1 MTENLTISPNM
12 SPLQLVSSGDIPAR
26 DLSEGVGETG
36 GLELVLPNLMTRPG
50 TTGLMEDKENLKPPS
65 ADRTSA
71 AVLLQVVVVVEGE
84 QVLLLLV
91 PLFAALDWG
100 IPFFR
105 AGPPLCSW

>member
-1 MTENLTISPNM
+1 M

-50 TTGLMEDKENLKPPS
+50 TTGVMEDRENLKPPS
-65 ADRTSA
+65 VDRTSPA
-71 AVLLQVVVVVEGE
+71 VVVRDGE
-84 QVLLLLV
+84 VMWLLLV
-91 PLFAALDWG
+91 PLVVVVVALVGFAALDWD

-105 AGPPLCSW
+105 AELLPPFCSW

>member
-1 MTENLTISPNM
+1 M

-50 TTGLMEDKENLKPPS
+50 TTGVMEDSENLKPSS
-65 ADRTSA
+65 ADRMSA
-71 AVLLQVVVVVEGE
+71 AVVLVVVDGE
-84 QVLLLLV
+84 EVLLLLLV
-91 PLFAALDWG
+91 VLVAFAAVDCD

-105 AGPPLCSW
+105 AEPPPPFCSW

>member
-1 MTENLTISPNM
+1 M

-50 TTGLMEDKENLKPPS
+50 TTGVMEDRENLKPPS
-65 ADRTSA
+65 ADRTSTA
-71 AVLLQVVVVVEGE
+71 VVVVVVDGE
-84 QVLLLLV
+84 AVLLLV
-91 PLFAALDWG
+91 DWE

-105 AGPPLCSW
+105 AELLPPFCSW